1 MSIEEEAV
9 LANLVDDVV
18 VVFVMINF
26 DDWDHFRSQKNRERF
41 LYLRRRLL
49 LLVPNNAKM
58 IFNRKIWRK
67 KEANN
72 GIGRGGGFESRWVCP
87 KIALQSLLVD
97 KTRERERCF
106 KILKKNCKQDERDK
120 QRHRERER
128 RTFII
133 DVSTNWISSKERR
146 SGEDG
151 GKGGGNFRRR
161 IRVGLAESG
170 GGGSKVPLLT
180 TYWWKILVQKVTV
193 RTKLIWT

>member
-151 GKGGGNFRRR
+151 GKGGG
-161 IRVGLAESG
+161 ILDA
-170 GGGSKVPLLT
+170 GSELGWRNQEEEDQRCLCLQLT
-180 TYWWKILVQKVTV
+180 DEKFWSKKSLFA
-193 RTKLIWT
+193 LN

>member
-1 MSIEEEAV
+1 MDEKE
-9 LANLVDDVV
+9 
-18 VVFVMINF
+18 
-26 DDWDHFRSQKNRERF
+26 DHSKRSQSIFAEFSSSKGNDRF
-41 LYLRRRLL
+41 WWLRPFQLQKKEIHPL
-49 LLVPNNAKM
+49 FSPLNNAEM